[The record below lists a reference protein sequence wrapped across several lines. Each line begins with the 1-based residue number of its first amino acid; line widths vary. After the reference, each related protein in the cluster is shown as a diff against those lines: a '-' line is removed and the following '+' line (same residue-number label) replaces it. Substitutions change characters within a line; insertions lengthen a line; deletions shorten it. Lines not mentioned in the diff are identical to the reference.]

1 MRRRLYLRLYF
12 AFLGVLLAIGL
23 VSAGIH
29 LATER
34 SRFPWVRAGPRLAN
48 HLARQL
54 PPPGDAVA
62 LAAAVETLHE
72 ELGVDVS
79 VFSADGA
86 IIASSGAPILLND
99 PSVLARARS
108 APGWL

>member
-29 LATER
+29 RAPER
-34 SRFPWVRAGPRLAN
+34 GRFPWVRAGPRLAS

-62 LAAAVETLHE
+62 LATAVETLHE

-79 VFSADGA
+79 VFSASGA
-86 IIASSGAPILLND
+86 VIASGGAPILLKEPD
-99 PSVLARARS
+99 VLARARS
-108 APGWL
+108 